1 MLEHPDLDTPLLLL
15 GGHFSSM
22 KDQNAKRRYLNKLHF
37 LGGLDPYEKEKKEWN
52 VDLWPS
58 IAHVNLGMYL
68 FVTPSQYSR
77 KTC

>member
-1 MLEHPDLDTPLLLL
+1 MDTPLLLL
-15 GGHFSSM
+15 GGYFSSV
-22 KDQNAKRRYLNKLHF
+22 KDQNAKRRYLDKLHF
-37 LGGLDPYEKEKKEWN
+37 LGGLDPYEKEEKEWKDD

-68 FVTPSQYSR
+68 FVTPSQYSG